1 MTHLT
6 TPASQYWLVD
16 DSYLTKGPPESPFKI
31 IAFLAVI
38 KNCKLFE
45 LRNTI
50 LFNLLDKNH
59 GPD

>member
-16 DSYLTKGPPESPFKI
+16 LTKGPPESPFKI

-38 KNCKLFE
+38 ENFKMFK

-50 LFNLLDKNH
+50 LFHLLDKNH
-59 GPD
+59 GLD